1 MKRARVI
8 VFAIAITAVIGAAWI
23 ARSIVSSE
31 PEVQQVE
38 KTVGA
43 TDVLVAAK
51 DINLGDSA
59 LRRFQV
65 AAMADRRRYSGLD
78 HQGCRA

>member
-8 VFAIAITAVIGAAWI
+8 VLAIAITAALGAAWI
-23 ARSIVSSE
+23 ARAIVSQT

-43 TDVLVAAK
+43 TDVLAP
-51 DINLGDSA
+51 
-59 LRRFQV
+59 
-65 AAMADRRRYSGLD
+65 SG
-78 HQGCRA
+78 G